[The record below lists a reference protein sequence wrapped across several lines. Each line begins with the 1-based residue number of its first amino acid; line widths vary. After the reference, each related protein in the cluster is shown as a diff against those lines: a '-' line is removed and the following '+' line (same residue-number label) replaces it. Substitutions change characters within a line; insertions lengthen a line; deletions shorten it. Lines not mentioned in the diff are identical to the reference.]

1 METPLFSQLY
11 TEYKMDWSELDW
23 IGIVDTQDSVNTHLS
38 TKSTIAKRKQY
49 LPLMKLYVV

>member
-23 IGIVDTQDSVNTHLS
+23 IGIADTQDSVNTHLS